1 MCCQN
6 CNKAACVDWPSP
18 FLLFQLLTTEPLK
31 SFDRFVLAD
40 DTVCIK
46 VEYV

>member
-6 CNKAACVDWPSP
+6 CNKAAGEDWPSP
-18 FLLFQLLTTEPLK
+18 LVLSQLLTTKPRK
-31 SFDRFVLAD
+31 SFDHLVVAD

-46 VEYV
+46 VEDE